1 MNRSN
6 VGANIWVRPMN
17 CDNPNRLAAGG
28 RTSGFVATVM
38 IIAALLLAG
47 VATAAAAPPVDKPNF
62 RTIELWPGGAP
73 GATGNTDEDRPAIIP
88 FLPDQGKNS
97 GAAVLV
103 CPGGGF
109 TTRAVDH
116 EGILVA
122 QWLKARGVASFV
134 LRYRL
139 APLYGRKEAL
149 QDAQRGL
156 QYIRAHAKEY
166 RLSANRIGIIGF
178 SAGAELAC
186 DAAFQTLEPQPE
198 SADLLARV
206 ASRPDWLILSYG
218 SAPMPPAAATSK
230 LPPTFMF
237 CTAEDAGHIRGMA
250 ELYASLRQA
259 KTPVEAHFFANGEHG
274 VGFAQG
280 DPVLGEWPN
289 LMFKWMIGSGFLV
302 ERQRLALKGLVKL
315 DGAPLIRGIVILTP
329 VEQPF
334 APPVVAYITNTGT
347 GPLGQFLVSQGQGP
361 VTGRY
366 RVEVR
371 QDATR
376 WLSNS
381 RDPVMINLTG
391 KARNQTLTEEERK
404 EWGEYIRKRDLSP
417 SIEDQRI
424 FRRQRPKDKND
435 YIVEINGDSSRQLNL
450 EVFSR

>member
-1 MNRSN
+1 MSHSN
-6 VGANIWVRPMN
+6 VWANLCGRPVSAVIAVLLMAWV
-17 CDNPNRLAAGG
+17 
-28 RTSGFVATVM
+28 
-38 IIAALLLAG
+38 
-47 VATAAAAPPVDKPNF
+47 AAASPAADKPDF
-62 RTIELWPGGAP
+62 RTIELWPNGAP
-73 GATGNTDEDRPAIIP
+73 GATGNTAEDRPAIIP
-88 FLPDQGKNS
+88 FLPAEDKNS
-97 GAAVLV
+97 GAAVLI

-139 APLYGRKEAL
+139 APLYTRKEAL

-166 RLSANRIGIIGF
+166 RLSPNRIGIIGF

-186 DAAFQTLEPQPE
+186 EAAFQTLEAQPE
-198 SADLLARV
+198 ATDPLARV
-206 ASRPDWLILSYG
+206 ASRPDLLILSYG
-218 SAPMPPAAATSK
+218 SAPMPPTAAASK

-237 CTAEDAGHIRGMA
+237 CTAEDVGHLRGMA

-289 LMFKWMIGSGFLV
+289 LMFKWMVGSGFLV
-302 ERQRLALKGLVKL
+302 DSPRLAIKGMVKL
-315 DGAPLIRGIVILTP
+315 DGAPLVRGIVVLTP
-329 VEQPF
+329 VEQPG
-334 APPVVAYITNTGT
+334 APPLVAYITNTGT
-347 GPLGQFLVSQGQGP
+347 GPLGQFLVSQSQGP
-361 VTGRY
+361 IAGRY

-371 QDATR
+371 QEATR

-381 RDPVMINLTG
+381 RDPVMIQMTG
-391 KARNQTLTEEERK
+391 KARNKTLTEEERK
-404 EWGEYIRKRDLSP
+404 AWGEYIRKRDLSP

-424 FRRQRPKDKND
+424 FRRQRPKDKTD
-435 YIVEINGDSSRQLNL
+435 YFINLDSDSSQQLNI

>member
-1 MNRSN
+1 MSFCIAEKRERMSK
-6 VGANIWVRPMN
+6 VSATHDRFGA
-17 CDNPNRLAAGG
+17 
-28 RTSGFVATVM
+28 VAISVF
-38 IIAALLLAG
+38 ALLI
-47 VATAAAAPPVDKPNF
+47 VCTASIVQAQPSVDKPNF
-62 RTIELWPGGAP
+62 RTIELWPNGAP
-73 GATGNTDEDRPAIIP
+73 GATGTTDEDRPAITP
-88 FLPDQGKNS
+88 FLPAEGKGK
-97 GAAVLV
+97 GAAILV
-103 CPGGGF
+103 CPGGAF

-139 APLYGRKEAL
+139 SPLYTRKESL

-156 QYIRAHAKEY
+156 QYIRSHAKEY
-166 RLSANRIGIIGF
+166 GISPNRIGIIGF

-186 DAAFQTLEPQPE
+186 DAAFQTLSGQSE
-198 SADLLARV
+198 ATDLLARV
-206 ASRPDWLILSYG
+206 SSRPDFLILSYG
-218 SAPMPPAAATSK
+218 SSPLPAVAADSN

-237 CTAEDAGHIRGMA
+237 CTAEDVGHLRGMVD
-250 ELYASLRQA
+250 LYASLRQA
-259 KTPVEAHFFANGEHG
+259 KAAVEAHFFLNGEHG

-289 LMFKWMIGSGFLV
+289 LMLKWMVGSGFLV
-302 ERQRLALKGLVKL
+302 EGPRLPVKGLVKL
-315 DGAPLIRGIVILTP
+315 DGAPLVRGIVILTP
-329 VEQPF
+329 VEQIS
-334 APPVVAYITNTGT
+334 APPIVAYITNTGT
-347 GPLGQFLVSQGQGP
+347 GPLGQFTVSQNQGA
-361 VTGRY
+361 VAGRY

-376 WLSNS
+376 WMSNS
-381 RDPVMINLTG
+381 RDPVMIQMMG
-391 KARNQTLTEEERK
+391 KARNKTLTEEERK

-435 YIVEINGDSSRQLNL
+435 YVIEIKNGSNEQLNI